1 MPSYTSRIM
10 HLINA
15 STSPSHIR
23 QIQAQFIHR
32 NLLKNPFITQ
42 HFIGSCN
49 SLGLLKEAHALL
61 LCSKPPSHVFQYNTL
76 FRAFSHSKT
85 PHLPFALYA
94 YMQSASLSPNNYT
107 FPFLLKSLADFQE
120 LHKGQMVQTHVIKL
134 GHSRDIYVQNSLM
147 NLYASSGEMG
157 LCLRVFDEMR
167 DRDVVSWTILITGFR
182 NAEKYDDALIAFEQM
197 QYAGVVP
204 NRVTMVNGLAV
215 CGSSGAFE
223 MGVWIHDYIM
233 KKGWELDVILGTAL
247 IDMYGKCGR
256 IEEGLRVFHSMEE
269 KNNFTWNAVIN
280 GLALTKNGEQA
291 VWWFNRMEQEGFK
304 FDHVTLV
311 GVLSAC
317 SRSGLVDTGRQI
329 FRFLVEGRYGFLP
342 GVKHYACMIDL
353 LARAGCLNDAF
364 RLLEEMPFEP
374 TRSIW
379 GSLLSGCRT
388 HGNLELS
395 EIAAKKL
402 VELEPDNSAYYVVLS
417 NLYSDM
423 GRWDDAEKVRTLMKE
438 RGLRK
443 DLGFSSV
450 EWESQE
456 QVYEALAQ

>member
-1 MPSYTSRIM
+1 MMPSYESRII

-15 STSPSHIR
+15 TTSPSHIR
-23 QIQAQFIHR
+23 QIQSQFIHR
-32 NLLKNPFITQ
+32 NLLKNHFITQ
-42 HFIGSCN
+42 HFINSCN
-49 SLGLLKEAHALL
+49 SLGLLNEAHALI
-61 LCSKPPSHVFQYNTL
+61 LCSKPPSHVFLYNTL
-76 FRAFSHSKT
+76 FRSLSHSKT

-94 YMQSASLSPNNYT
+94 HMQRASLSPNNYT

-120 LHKGQMVQTHVIKL
+120 LQKGQMVQIHVIKL
-134 GHSRDIYVQNSLM
+134 GHSRDIYIQNSLM

-157 LCLRVFDEMR
+157 LCRRVFDEMP
-167 DRDVVSWTILITGFR
+167 DPDVVSWTILITGFR
-182 NAEKYDDALIAFEQM
+182 NAEKYDAALIAFEHM

-204 NRVTMVNGLAV
+204 NRVTMVNALAACGGL
-215 CGSSGAFE
+215 GAFK
-223 MGVWIHDYIM
+223 MGVWIHDFIM

-269 KNNFTWNAVIN
+269 KNNFTWNAIIN
-280 GLALTKNGEQA
+280 GLALTKNGELA

-304 FDHVTLV
+304 FDHVTLI

-317 SRSGLVDTGRQI
+317 GHSGLVDTGRQI

-353 LARAGCLNDAF
+353 LTRARCLDDAF
-364 RLLEEMPFEP
+364 KLLKEMPFEP
-374 TRSIW
+374 TKSIW
-379 GSLLSGCRT
+379 GSLLTGCRS

-438 RGLRK
+438 RGMRK
-443 DLGFSSV
+443 GLGFSSV

-456 QVYEALAQ
+456 QVSEVY